1 MTYIVQLN
9 IAKYIN
15 SQDSI
20 KTIIKNK
27 SCPKKLVLN
36 VSKTELEKQ
45 LDHEVKI
52 KLNGKNFIRLIQSNI

>member
-27 SCPKKLVLN
+27 SCPKKLVPN
-36 VSKTELEKQ
+36 VSKTELVMFSPPK
-45 LDHEVKI
+45 K
-52 KLNGKNFIRLIQSNI
+52 